1 MAKSLMKFI
10 AKAVVP
16 LLWLVGLLILILA
29 CVAISKIQNPFV
41 LHMVI
46 VIIVFT
52 LFMAALGGLL
62 HFASA
67 QSSADEY
74 DVEKQTKGA
83 GKENRAYV
91 SEGGAPATASTRPT
105 SSAGGKWANNYVPY
119 GDFPQ
124 GSKEEVVNGTN
135 GGLEKGDSEK
145 NGSGE
150 KWRNSYVP
158 YEEEYN
164 NQ

>member
-29 CVAISKIQNPFV
+29 AVSLPRIQNLEV
-41 LHMVI
+41 KHMMI
-46 VIIVFT
+46 VILVFT
-52 LFMAALGGLL
+52 IFMAALGALL

-74 DVEKQTKGA
+74 DVEKQTKA

-91 SEGGAPATASTRPT
+91 TEGSSQAAPSTRPT

-124 GSKEEVVNGTN
+124 GSKEDVVNGTN
-135 GGLEKGDSEK
+135 GGIEKGDSEK
-145 NGSGE
+145 NGGGE

-164 NQ
+164 TNQ

>member
-1 MAKSLMKFI
+1 MKFI

-16 LLWLVGLLILILA
+16 LLWLIGLLTFILA
-29 CVAISKIQNPFV
+29 CVAIPSVQEQKVN
-41 LHMVI
+41 HMLI
-46 VIIVFT
+46 VIIVFL

-67 QSSADEY
+67 QSSTDEY
-74 DVEKQTKGA
+74 DVEKQTKA
-83 GKENRAYV
+83 GKENQAYV
-91 SEGGAPATASTRPT
+91 TETSSTPAPPSTRPT

-124 GSKEEVVNGTN
+124 GSKEEAVNGTN
-135 GGLEKGDSEK
+135 GGIEKGDTEK
-145 NGSGE
+145 NGGGE

-164 NQ
+164 NP